1 MERLANSMS
10 RPLLLATLLLFP
22 GCAGGAAGAVAWS
35 LVGYVVSDKAI
46 DQWVV
51 QAVTTWV
58 VTREAMPA
66 APVLVPQE

>member
-1 MERLANSMS
+1 MTG
-10 RPLLLATLLLFP
+10 PLLLAALLLLP

>member
-1 MERLANSMS
+1 MT
-10 RPLLLATLLLFP
+10 RPLLLATLLLLP

-46 DQWVV
+46 DRWAV

-58 VTREAMPA
+58 VAREAMPA